1 MAINSLILFGILNQF
16 TTFGIPINNQPHL
29 LKKPLAGK
37 HLRKQIKRLSMVAKI
52 KSSVFIDA
60 LKFKLN
66 APAGSCV
73 RGVLRDDAGI
83 ICRTIEKDAFT
94 GDEEIIWNG
103 LNDLPYGKY
112 TLVLSEGEDEI
123 KVNLV
128 KRV

>member
-1 MAINSLILFGILNQF
+1 MI
-16 TTFGIPINNQPHL
+16 
-29 LKKPLAGK
+29 
-37 HLRKQIKRLSMVAKI
+37 AKI

-60 LKFKLN
+60 LKFELN
-66 APAGSCV
+66 APAGCSV
-73 RGVLRDDAGI
+73 RGVLQDDRGMV
-83 ICRTIEKDAFT
+83 CRTIEKNAFA
-94 GDEEIIWNG
+94 GDEEIVLSG